1 MSAVTRFAPSP
12 TGFLHI
18 GGARTAL
25 FSYLVAKNLGGKFLL
40 RIEDTDRERS
50 TQEAVDAIF
59 EGMEW
64 LGLKSDFDSVYQTQR
79 FDRYREVIG
88 QMLAAGTAY
97 YCYATREELDAMR
110 AEQMARKEKPRYDG
124 RWRPEAGKT
133 LPEPPAGVPPVVRF
147 KNPVE
152 GEVVLDDLI
161 KGPIVF
167 ANAELDDL
175 IIARADGVPTYN
187 FCVVVDDWDMGITHV
202 IRGDDHV
209 NNTPRQINILKALG
223 AEPPAY
229 AHVSMILGADGA
241 KLSKRHGALG
251 VMEYRAMG
259 FLPEALLNYLVRL
272 GWSHGDQELFTRQ
285 EMIEKFDLSKVS
297 SSAARFDMEKAY
309 WVNHQYLKSVDPIVV
324 VPEFEWHLRRMGLDP
339 ANGPSLVDV
348 ILAQRERCRTLLE
361 MAEKSQ
367 FLFTQLETEVPN
379 GTQVISMPSI
389 GPATTIGTPT
399 IVKLNPKDVAKHLT
413 VANAELLSDL
423 ASELK
428 KLSSWDTPL
437 LLSAINEFADS
448 RFPPNEI
455 TTAPKVES
463 QKPLHGSPSLGKV
476 AQPLRVAIVGMAVS
490 PPIDQTL
497 ALLGRERTL
506 ARLDA
511 AVAWARSRASA

>member
-1 MSAVTRFAPSP
+1 MSAVSRFAPSP

-25 FSYLVAKNLGGKFLL
+25 FSYLVAKRLGGKFLL

-59 EGMEW
+59 EGMAW
-64 LGLKSDFDSVYQTQR
+64 LGLKSDFAPVYQTQR
-79 FDRYREVIG
+79 FDRYREVIA

-97 YCYATREELDAMR
+97 HCYCTREELDAMR
-110 AEQMARKEKPRYDG
+110 AEQQARKEKPRYDG

-133 LPEPPAGVPPVVRF
+133 LPPIPDGVPPVVRF
-147 KNPVE
+147 RNPVE
-152 GEVVLDDLI
+152 GDVVLDDLI
-161 KGPIVF
+161 KGPITF
-167 ANAELDDL
+167 ANHELDDL

-223 AEPPAY
+223 AALPQY

-251 VMEYRAMG
+251 VMEYRTMG
-259 FLPEALLNYLVRL
+259 FMPEALLNYLVRL
-272 GWSHGDQELFTRQ
+272 GWSHGDQELFTRD
-285 EMIEKFDLSKVS
+285 EMIALFDLSKVS

-309 WVNHQYLKSVDPIVV
+309 WVNHQYLKVTDPAVV
-324 VPEFEWHLRRMGLDP
+324 EPEFDWHLRRLGVDP
-339 ANGPSLVDV
+339 ANGPALQDV
-348 ILAQRERCRTLLE
+348 ILAQRERCRTLAE
-361 MAEKSQ
+361 MAEKSL
-367 FLFTQLETEVPN
+367 FLYADLQGYNE
-379 GTQVISMPSI
+379 
-389 GPATTIGTPT
+389 
-399 IVKLNPKDVAKHLT
+399 KDAAKHLT
-413 VANAELLSDL
+413 DEGQRLLAELR
-423 ASELK
+423 AELQ
-428 KLSSWDTPL
+428 LVADWSTPAL
-437 LLSAINEFADS
+437 HEAVNRFAEV
-448 RFPPNEI
+448 RG
-455 TTAPKVES
+455 
-463 QKPLHGSPSLGKV
+463 LGLGKV
-476 AQPLRVAIVGMAVS
+476 AQPIRVAVVGMAVS

-511 AVAWARSRASA
+511 AVAWARPRAQA

>member
-1 MSAVTRFAPSP
+1 MPAVSRFAPSP

-25 FSYLVAKNLGGKFLL
+25 FSYLVAKRLGGKFLL

-59 EGMEW
+59 EGMAW
-64 LGLKSDFDSVYQTQR
+64 LGLNSDFEPVYQTQR
-79 FDRYREVIG
+79 FDRYKEVIE

-97 YCYATREELDAMR
+97 HCYASREELDAMR
-110 AEQMARKEKPRYDG
+110 AEQIARKEKPRYDG
-124 RWRPEAGKT
+124 RWRPEAGKS
-133 LPEPPAGVPPVVRF
+133 LPPRPEGVPPVVRF
-147 KNPVE
+147 RNPVE

-167 ANAELDDL
+167 ANHELDDL

-223 AEPPAY
+223 AEPPKY

-251 VMEYRAMG
+251 VMEYRTMG
-259 FLPEALLNYLVRL
+259 FMPEALLNYLVRL
-272 GWSHGDQELFTRQ
+272 GWSHGDQELFTRE
-285 EMIEKFDLSKVS
+285 EMMQLFDLSKVS
-297 SSAARFDMEKAY
+297 SSPARFDMEKAY
-309 WVNHQYLKSVDPIVV
+309 WVNHQYLKIADPSIVAT
-324 VPEFEWHLRRMGLDP
+324 EFDWHLRRLGVDP
-339 ANGPSLVDV
+339 ANGPALIDV
-348 ILAQRERCRTLLE
+348 ILAQRERCRTLAE
-361 MAEKSQ
+361 MAEKSH
-367 FLFTQLETEVPN
+367 FLYAELTGYNE
-379 GTQVISMPSI
+379 
-389 GPATTIGTPT
+389 
-399 IVKLNPKDVAKHLT
+399 KDAAKHF
-413 VANAELLSDL
+413 NAEGLHVL
-423 ASELK
+423 AGLYKTLKALPDWSATGLHLAVNGFAESEGL
-428 KLSSWDTPL
+428 
-437 LLSAINEFADS
+437 
-448 RFPPNEI
+448 
-455 TTAPKVES
+455 
-463 QKPLHGSPSLGKV
+463 GLGKV
-476 AQPLRVAIVGMAVS
+476 AQPIRVAVVGMAVS

-511 AVAWARSRASA
+511 AVAWARSRPTA

>member
-79 FDRYREVIG
+79 FDRYKEVIA
-88 QMLAAGTAY
+88 QMLEAGTAY
-97 YCYATREELDAMR
+97 HCYATREELDAMR

-167 ANAELDDL
+167 ANTELDDL

-223 AEPPAY
+223 AETPAY

-309 WVNHQYLKSVDPIVV
+309 WVNHQYLKSVDPEVV
-324 VPEFEWHLRRMGLDP
+324 VPEFDWHLRRMGVDP
-339 ANGPSLVDV
+339 ANGPSLVEV
-348 ILAQRERCRTLLE
+348 ILSQRERCRTLLE
-361 MAEKSQ
+361 MAEKSH
-367 FLFTQLETEVPN
+367 FLYAELTGYNEKDAAKHFNAEGLHALAGLYKTLKALETWDAPTLHAAVN
-379 GTQVISMPSI
+379 GF
-389 GPATTIGTPT
+389 AEAE
-399 IVKLNPKDVAKHLT
+399 KL
-413 VANAELLSDL
+413 
-423 ASELK
+423 
-428 KLSSWDTPL
+428 
-437 LLSAINEFADS
+437 
-448 RFPPNEI
+448 
-455 TTAPKVES
+455 
-463 QKPLHGSPSLGKV
+463 GLGKV

-511 AVAWARSRASA
+511 AVAWARSRAQA